1 LALRSQYN
9 PAFDGL
15 RALAIGLVILGHC
28 RVPVFRQ
35 GYFGVDIFFVLSGFL
50 ITRLLVDELDAT
62 GRIVLRRFYLRRFL
76 RLAPALLLCL
86 SAYVLVAPW
95 LWPQYE
101 VISHIRDAGLVAFYL
116 ADYSQ
121 AFWHSPNVLVHMW
134 SLSVEEHFY
143 LIWPLAILVLARIDL
158 RWSLYG
164 LLALYLL
171 GSAWRIFEY
180 ENMGWDA
187 TYYRFDTRFGGLVC
201 GSMLSM
207 FLQNRAPISKSAAD
221 AAGVGGWTALV
232 VCLSIGYWGAPWSLV
247 VITPLAHVAGLCL
260 VISASTQSS
269 WVNSIL
275 SAPPLVGIG
284 VISYGMYLWHY
295 PAAFYLREL
304 MPWYLTAPIVLGFS
318 VIAAA
323 GSYLSVERPLKR
335 YRRNLGVDHN
345 TSAESDGRATQPALA
360 PAAT

>member
-1 LALRSQYN
+1 
-9 PAFDGL
+9 
-15 RALAIGLVILGHC
+15 
-28 RVPVFRQ
+28 
-35 GYFGVDIFFVLSGFL
+35 
-50 ITRLLVDELDAT
+50 
-62 GRIVLRRFYLRRFL
+62 
-76 RLAPALLLCL
+76 
-86 SAYVLVAPW
+86 
-95 LWPQYE
+95 
-101 VISHIRDAGLVAFYL
+101 
-116 ADYSQ
+116 
-121 AFWHSPNVLVHMW
+121 MW

-180 ENMGWDA
+180 ESMGWDA
-187 TYYRFDTRFGGLVC
+187 TYYRFDTRFSGLVC

-207 FLQNRAPISKSAAD
+207 FLQNKAPISKSAAD

-247 VITPLAHVAGLCL
+247 VMTPLAHVAGLCL

-323 GSYLSVERPLKR
+323 GSYLSIERPLNR
-335 YRRNLGVDHN
+335 YRRNLGADHN
-345 TSAESDGRATQPALA
+345 ASAESDGRASQPALA